1 MSKEK
6 ILVTS
11 ALPYANGPIHFGH
24 VAGAYL
30 PADVFVRYHKMI
42 GNDIV
47 YISGTD
53 EHGVAITINAE
64 KQGLKPQQIVDK
76 YHQEIKKTFD
86 SFNINFDNFSRTT
99 LKEHAEIS
107 RQFFLSLYNKGL
119 IKKHLDKQFYCKKD
133 DMYLPDRYVEGTCPE
148 CGHEYARGDECPA
161 CGSWLNSIELIEPR
175 CALCGEQPEIS
186 KTEHWYLQLQD
197 LQPKLEAWLGAKEDW
212 KVNVKTF
219 VDAML
224 KTGLK
229 ARPVTR
235 DLKWGIPVPLEEAK
249 GKVLYVWF
257 DAPIGYISST
267 IEWAKKIGEPEKWRE
282 YWQDD
287 NTRLIHFIG
296 KDNIP
301 FHTIVFPAMLM
312 GQDEKYILPENVPAN
327 EFYNYEGRKFSTSN
341 GWYIDIDD
349 FFLKFGADPIRY
361 AIMAG
366 APESKDADFKWKEF
380 QSRNNSE
387 LADSLGNFINRTI
400 IFANKYFEG
409 KVPEFKNPTKQDED
423 TLALC
428 EKYQKTV
435 GNNIDSY
442 HFRKA
447 IEEFIALSREGNRY
461 FDSKAPWKS
470 RKEDM
475 QDCANTI
482 YVSMQIVLSLGV
494 MAKVFI
500 PDSATKI
507 LNMIGVDEKS
517 IDWAFG
523 YEHELV
529 SGSELGKAEVLFRK
543 IEDSEI
549 DVEMDKLKKLSA
561 AADAK
566 KEKHEPKYIE
576 YEDFAKLDLRVGKV
590 TKAEKKEGSDK
601 LLRLE
606 VDLGSET
613 RKIIGSLATNY
624 SPEEMI
630 GKSVIVVFNLKPKKI
645 MGEESQGMLLAT
657 NQSKKIFLLVPD
669 GEVKPGAKI
678 S

>member
-30 PADVFVRYHKMI
+30 PADVFVRYHKMV
-42 GNDIV
+42 GNDVV
-47 YISGTD
+47 YVSGTD
-53 EHGVAITINAE
+53 EYGVAITINAE

-99 LKEHAEIS
+99 LEEHAEMS
-107 RQFFLSLYNKGL
+107 RQFFLNLYNKGL

-148 CGHEYARGDECPA
+148 CGYEYARGDECPS
-161 CGSWLNSIELIEPR
+161 CGSWLNSIELTQPR
-175 CALCGEQPEIS
+175 CALCSEQPEIRE
-186 KTEHWYLQLQD
+186 TEHWYLQLQD
-197 LQPKLEAWLGAKEDW
+197 LQPKLEAWLKAKGEW

-235 DLKWGIPVPLEEAK
+235 DLKWGIPVPLDEAE

-267 IEWAKKIGEPEKWRE
+267 VEWAKKIGEPEKWKE
-282 YWQDD
+282 YWQND
-287 NTRLIHFIG
+287 NTRLVHFIG

-312 GQDEKYILPENVPAN
+312 GQDDKYILPDNVPAN

-349 FFLKFGADPIRY
+349 FFEKFGTDPIRY
-361 AIMAG
+361 SIMAG
-366 APESKDADFKWKEF
+366 APESKDADFKWQEF

-387 LADSLGNFINRTI
+387 LADSLGNFINRTLV
-400 IFANKYFEG
+400 FANKYFEG

-423 TLALC
+423 ALDLC
-428 EKYQKTV
+428 EKYQNSV
-435 GNNIDSY
+435 GSNINSY

-461 FDSKAPWKS
+461 FDAKAPWQS
-470 RKEDM
+470 RKENM

-500 PDSATKI
+500 PDSADKI
-507 LNMIGVDEKS
+507 LTMIGISDLS
-517 IDWAFG
+517 CSWSFG
-523 YEHELV
+523 YEHKLV
-529 SGSELGKAEVLFRK
+529 SGTELGKAEVLFRK

-549 DVEMDKLKKLSA
+549 EKELEKLKKLSA
-561 AADAK
+561 EADAK
-566 KEKHEPKYIE
+566 KAATETNFIE

-613 RKIIGSLATNY
+613 RKIIGGLATNY

-645 MGEESQGMLLAT
+645 MGEESQGMLLAA
-657 NQSKKIFLLVPD
+657 NQDKKIFLLTPD
-669 GEVKPGAKI
+669 AEVKPGSKI